1 VPNTAPDRVSVVDIG
16 CDLPYDNRSIGI
28 GCDLPYDN
36 RGCVAGC
43 MLVLTGG
50 RTVAVLILE
59 RQTKL
64 TEAGDGTVSQ
74 SLDLEATFN
83 GMARFAGVVVHLGT

>member
-1 VPNTAPDRVSVVDIG
+1 
-16 CDLPYDNRSIGI
+16 
-28 GCDLPYDN
+28 
-36 RGCVAGC
+36 